1 VCLPHEAMLMPKIL
15 RAIKRELFEIIP
27 PTIFFFVAF
36 NVITFTKGLMLEQY
50 GIKFSGFAAATVGAL
65 IVAKVVLIADKIPF
79 INKYPDKPLI
89 YNVVW
94 KTGIYIAVALVVR
107 FLEYLIPLW
116 WQYRNLSFATE
127 HLWGEI
133 IWAHFWVIHIW
144 LTCLFFVYVSFR
156 EFARAVGEERFFKM
170 FLGIERKTTD
180 ARPE

>member
-1 VCLPHEAMLMPKIL
+1 MQKIL
-15 RAIKRELFEIIP
+15 RAIKGELLEVIP
-27 PTIFFFVAF
+27 PAIFFFVAF
-36 NVITFTKGLMLEQY
+36 NVITYTKKLMLEQY
-50 GIKFSGFAAATVGAL
+50 GIEFSGFVAATVGAL

-94 KTGIYIAVALVVR
+94 KTAIYVVVALVVR

-116 WQYRNLSFATE
+116 RQYRNLSLAAE

-133 IWAHFWVIHIW
+133 IWAHFWVINIW
-144 LTCLFFVYVSFR
+144 IVCLFFVYVSFR

-170 FLGIERKTTD
+170 FLGLQRETTD
-180 ARPE
+180 VQPE

>member
-1 VCLPHEAMLMPKIL
+1 MPKIP
-15 RAIKRELFEIIP
+15 RAIKRELLEIIP

-50 GIKFSGFAAATVGAL
+50 GIKFSGFIAATIGAL

-94 KTGIYIAVALVVR
+94 KTGIYVMVALVVR

-116 WQYRNLSFATE
+116 WQYRNLSLAAE

-144 LTCLFFVYVSFR
+144 LVCLFFVYVSFR

-170 FLGIERKTTD
+170 FLGLQRETTD
-180 ARPE
+180 AQPE

>member
-1 VCLPHEAMLMPKIL
+1 MQKIL
-15 RAIKRELFEIIP
+15 RASKHELLEIIP

-36 NVITFTKGLMLEQY
+36 NVITFTKGLMLEDY
-50 GIKFSGFAAATVGAL
+50 GIKFSGFITATLGAL

-94 KTGIYIAVALVVR
+94 KTVIYVLVALVVR

-116 WQYRNLSFATE
+116 WKYRNLGLAAE

-133 IWAHFWVIHIW
+133 IW
-144 LTCLFFVYVSFR
+144 TT
-156 EFARAVGEERFFKM
+156 
-170 FLGIERKTTD
+170 FLGDTYLAGLPVFCLCVIPGTC
-180 ARPE
+180 PQSG

>member
-1 VCLPHEAMLMPKIL
+1 MQKIL
-15 RAIKRELFEIIP
+15 RTLKHELLEIIP

-50 GIKFSGFAAATVGAL
+50 GIKFSGFIASTLGAL

-94 KTGIYIAVALVVR
+94 KTVIYVLVALVVR

-116 WQYRNLSFATE
+116 WQYRNLSLAAE
-127 HLWGEI
+127 QLWGKI
-133 IWAHFWVIHIW
+133 IWPHFWVIHIW
-144 LTCLFFVYVSFR
+144 LVCLFFVYVSFR
-156 EFARAVGEERFFKM
+156 ELARSLGEAQFFKM
-170 FLGIERKTTD
+170 FFGIRMSTNNVRTE
-180 ARPE
+180 

>member
-1 VCLPHEAMLMPKIL
+1 MQKIL
-15 RAIKRELFEIIP
+15 KVIKDELLEIIP

-36 NVITFTKGLMLEQY
+36 NVITFTKGLMLEEY
-50 GIKFSGFAAATVGAL
+50 GIKFSGFITATIGAL

-94 KTGIYIAVALVVR
+94 KTGIYVVVALVVR

-116 WQYRNLSFATE
+116 RQYRNLSSAAE
-127 HLWGEI
+127 HLWSET

-156 EFARAVGEERFFKM
+156 ELARSLGEEQFLKM
-170 FLGIERKTTD
+170 FFGIQRKTTQVP
-180 ARPE
+180 PE